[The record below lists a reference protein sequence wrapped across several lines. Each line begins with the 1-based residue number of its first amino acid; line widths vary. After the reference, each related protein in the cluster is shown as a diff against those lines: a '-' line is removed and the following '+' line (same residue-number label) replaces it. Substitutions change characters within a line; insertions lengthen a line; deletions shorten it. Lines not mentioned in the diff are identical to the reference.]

1 MKISLVQMKI
11 EEDYKRNIE
20 KVANL
25 IKDTINSHKWYFREL
40 FTTGFNYEYINSL
53 PGNHH
58 SILSE
63 LPMGN
68 TYVGSIVR
76 KVNGYTYNSFF
87 EKRQRSR
94 FPLRQRSI
102 FSH

>member
-25 IKDTINSHKWYFREL
+25 IKDTINSIVVLPEL

-87 EKRQRSR
+87 
-94 FPLRQRSI
+94 
-102 FSH
+102 